1 MDFSTLIIWLQKAII
16 FGSFIMLA
24 ALGEMLTEK
33 VGNLNLGT
41 PGTMCV
47 GASAAA
53 VSLFAYES
61 AGGTSSLVI
70 ILLSVLVSFF
80 AAAFMGLIYS
90 FFTTSL
96 RINQNVI
103 GLVLT
108 ITGTGLAK
116 FLSDCFIISE
126 TGNVRLDASY
136 RVFTAKIPGLSSS
149 LGIVSD
155 LVFNYGFMFYVILAI
170 VILTAVYFSKTRMG
184 LSLRSVGENPAT
196 ADAAGINVTLHKYLA
211 TCIGS
216 GMTGLAGAV
225 CVLEFKEGA
234 WNTANV
240 PDIEAVGWL
249 AVALVIFAMW
259 KPFNLFWAAPVFG
272 IFYWCYQYLTMMNTY
287 VTRMFPYI
295 VTIIVLIITS
305 VRNKKE
311 NQGPQSLGL
320 TYFREDR

>member
-16 FGSFIMLA
+16 YGSVIALA
-24 ALGEMLTEK
+24 ALGEVLTEK
-33 VGNLNLGT
+33 AGNLNLGT

-53 VSLFAYES
+53 VSLFAYEAS
-61 AGGTSSLVI
+61 GGTNAWVIVLLGTLVPF
-70 ILLSVLVSFF
+70 L

-90 FFTTSL
+90 VFTTFL
-96 RINQNVI
+96 RINQNVV

-116 FLSDCFIISE
+116 FLSDCFIKSE

-136 RVFTAKIPGLSSS
+136 RVFTAKIPFLSDK
-149 LGIVSD
+149 LGIASD
-155 LVFNYGFMFYVILAI
+155 LLFDYGFMFYVSIAIILI
-170 VILTAVYFSKTRMG
+170 MTFYFKRTRAG
-184 LSLRSVGENPAT
+184 LSLRAVGENPAT
-196 ADAAGINVTLHKYLA
+196 ADAAGINVAFHKYLA

-259 KPFNLFWAAPVFG
+259 KPVNLFWAAPVFG

-295 VTIIVLIITS
+295 VTIIVLIVTS
-305 VRNKKE
+305 VRSRKE

>member
-305 VRNKKE
+305 MRNKRE
-311 NQGPQSLGL
+311 DQPPASLGL
-320 TYFREDR
+320 PYFREDR